1 MLYDKDVKR
10 KGESGEIRGLWKIED
25 SLTGGKQLCMN

>member
-10 KGESGEIRGLWKIED
+10 KGESGEIRG
-25 SLTGGKQLCMN
+25 SLENRRFFDRR